1 MKHSGFS
8 ISTHLFE
15 FFDERFVLNRGL
27 SGVSL
32 AFRFGFGGIRRYRI
46 RVALQL
52 FFNLSFQHRTKRIFI
67 WAI

>member
-15 FFDERFVLNRGL
+15 LFDEGFVLNCGL
-27 SGVSL
+27 GGVPL
-32 AFRFGFGGIRRYRI
+32 TFRVRLGGIRRYRI

-52 FFNLSFQHRTKRIFI
+52 FFNLSFQHRTKGIFI

>member
-1 MKHSGFS
+1 MEHPGFS

-15 FFDERFVLNRGL
+15 FFDERFVLKGGLTGVALTLRFAL
-27 SGVSL
+27 SG
-32 AFRFGFGGIRRYRI
+32 IRQYRI

-52 FFNLSFQHRTKRIFI
+52 FFNLRFQHRTKCIFI